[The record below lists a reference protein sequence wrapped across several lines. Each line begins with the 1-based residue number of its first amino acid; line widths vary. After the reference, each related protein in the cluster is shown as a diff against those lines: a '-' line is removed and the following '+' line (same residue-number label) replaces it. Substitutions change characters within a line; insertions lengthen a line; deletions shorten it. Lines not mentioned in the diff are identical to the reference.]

1 MLTKF
6 LLCLLLLAVSINCF
20 AQATQSKEQIGIKLA
35 QCAAYNL
42 ESTIIAEHYFEN
54 KKMLDQREYL
64 RETQLAGAIQ
74 IIGLDKAKPIY
85 SNTSKSARAYLKNNR
100 DDYVTFVGRH
110 TKECDNWTINNTAL
124 IVQILNQTRQ

>member
-6 LLCLLLLAVSINCF
+6 LLYLLSIAVSINCF
-20 AQATQSKEQIGIKLA
+20 AQSSQSKEQIGIKLA

-42 ESTIIAEHYFEN
+42 ESTLIAEHYFKD
-54 KKMLDQREYL
+54 KKMMDQREHF
-64 RETQLAGAIQ
+64 RETQLAGSIQ
-74 IIGLDKAKPIY
+74 IIGLDKAKSIY

-110 TKECDNWTINNTAL
+110 NQECDNWQIKNTAS
-124 IVQILNQTRQ
+124 IVQSLNQSR